1 MELRVNPM
9 VAEDLKTIRDYIA
22 EDNIAKATE
31 TINKIYN
38 KFELIEKCPGVGSRL
53 SNRVSFNTDYKYYTW
68 KNYIILYKVSTEHV
82 EIYRVINRYNDITR
96 IFD

>member
-9 VAEDLKTIRDYIA
+9 VAEDLKMIRDYTA

-38 KFELIEKCPGVGSRL
+38 KFIE
-53 SNRVSFNTDYKYYTW
+53 
-68 KNYIILYKVSTEHV
+68 
-82 EIYRVINRYNDITR
+82 
-96 IFD
+96 

>member
-31 TINKIYN
+31 TIYKIYN

-53 SNRVSFNTDYKYYTW
+53 KKRPIRVSFV
-68 KNYIILYKVSTEHV
+68 ILKRITAIVRM
-82 EIYRVINRYNDITR
+82 RV
-96 IFD
+96 